1 MPYTDVQIHQY
12 HWVIRWQ
19 NSEMGIFSRKQVM
32 HFYFSLKSPFSYFE
46 KDGGYT
52 EIFTEDNVINGII
65 YSVKPIT
72 KGWINWSC
80 LA

>member
-1 MPYTDVQIHQY
+1 
-12 HWVIRWQ
+12 
-19 NSEMGIFSRKQVM
+19 M
-32 HFYFSLKSPFSYFE
+32 HLYFSLTTPFSYFE

-65 YSVKPIT
+65 YSVKPTT

-80 LA
+80 LAYGMENKGGNNEPSKEFS

>member
-1 MPYTDVQIHQY
+1 
-12 HWVIRWQ
+12 
-19 NSEMGIFSRKQVM
+19 MGIFSRKQVM

-72 KGWINWSC
+72 KG
-80 LA
+80 